1 MKETSRL
8 SPLRVRPTAGLIVAL
23 LLAMACGGGG
33 GQRRVP
39 SRVLVPPRLD
49 LRQYGRVGLVLF
61 TIEKAKGELD
71 QVATM
76 RFSEDLLAAQ
86 PGVEVLELGSGESV
100 QRRLGEKD
108 MGAMTAQ
115 SMGASR
121 RTPVV
126 FIGHLKVSN
135 VTPSGGLASL
145 SLPHLEATVSA
156 ELTVALY
163 STETGGTL
171 WRSSGV
177 ASRKIGGL
185 AIVGGEPYFSAK
197 NPNKAYAGLVYDLVD
212 YVTRDMRATWQT
224 E

>member
-1 MKETSRL
+1 MNESSRC
-8 SPLRVRPTAGLIVAL
+8 SPLRGRRRAALLGAL
-23 LLAMACGGGG
+23 LLAMACGGSH
-33 GQRRVP
+33 RP
-39 SRVLVPPRLD
+39 APTRVLVPPRLD
-49 LRQYGRVGLVLF
+49 LRPYGRVGLVLF

-71 QVATM
+71 QLATM

-86 PGVEVLELGSGESV
+86 PGVEVLELGSGAVV
-100 QRRLGEKD
+100 QRRVGEKE

-115 SMGASR
+115 SLGAAR

-126 FIGHLKVSN
+126 FIGRLKVSN
-135 VTPSGGLASL
+135 LTPSGGLASL

-197 NPNKAYAGLVYDLVD
+197 NPNKAYAGLVNDLVD
-212 YVTRDMRATWQT
+212 YVTRDLRPTWQT
-224 E
+224 Q

>member
-1 MKETSRL
+1 MMREASRL
-8 SPLRVRPTAGLIVAL
+8 SPVRVRPAAGLLVAL
-23 LLAMACGGGG
+23 LLAAGCGG
-33 GQRRVP
+33 RRPVP
-39 SRVLVPPRLD
+39 QQVLVPPRLD
-49 LRQYGRVGLVLF
+49 LKPYGRVGLVLF

-71 QVATM
+71 QVATR

-86 PGVEVLELGSGESV
+86 PGVEVLELGSADSV
-100 QRRLGEKD
+100 RRRLGEKD
-108 MGAMTAQ
+108 MGALTAQ
-115 SMGASR
+115 AVGAAR

-126 FIGHLKVSN
+126 FIGHLKISN
-135 VTPSGGLASL
+135 VTPSGGLRSL

-163 STETGGTL
+163 GTETGGTL

-197 NPNKAYAGLVYDLVD
+197 DPNKAYLGLVNDLVD
-212 YVTRDMRATWQT
+212 YVTRDLRPTWVTQ
-224 E
+224 

>member
-1 MKETSRL
+1 MRKASRL
-8 SPLRVRPTAGLIVAL
+8 SPLRVCPAAGLLVTL
-23 LLAMACGGGG
+23 LLAACGGG
-33 GQRRVP
+33 RRAP

-49 LRQYGRVGLVLF
+49 LKPYGRVGLVLF

-86 PGVEVLELGSGESV
+86 PGIEVLELGSGDSV
-100 QRRLGEKD
+100 RRRLGERE
-108 MGAMTAQ
+108 MGAATAQ
-115 SMGASR
+115 ALGAAR

-163 STETGGTL
+163 ATETGGTL
-171 WRSSGV
+171 WRASGT

-197 NPNKAYAGLVYDLVD
+197 DPNKAYAGLVYDLVD
-212 YVTRDMRATWQT
+212 YVTHDLRATWQT
-224 E
+224 Q